1 MLEPQPF
8 LNPRLV
14 ARLPRMSK
22 RPYEDV
28 EDVYTG
34 SMGSRRRA
42 VAREMEDLGMGSP
55 LGSPMP
61 EDIGPPYDSQL
72 RPGIEALE
80 VSAPATGM
88 SLSHFESSPTVGV
101 ASSIDAAM

>member
-22 RPYEDV
+22 RPYEEV
-28 EDVYTG
+28 EDVYSG

-55 LGSPMP
+55 LVLPMP
-61 EDIGPPYDSQL
+61 VNMEEPYDSGL
-72 RPGIEALE
+72 RPGREALA
-80 VSAPATGM
+80 VGALATGM
-88 SLSHFESSPTVGV
+88 SVCLFELSLIH
-101 ASSIDAAM
+101 I